1 MKVKVLKDS
10 IRFENKIYIP
20 GETITGLSEEEI
32 VRLKNMSVIE
42 VLPVDMTDPQ
52 YKIQK
57 LEEKISTLETEKD
70 NLTKQNETLK
80 SENEELKQELE
91 NLKQTKTRAKKE

>member
-20 GETITGLSEEEI
+20 GAIISGLSSEEI
-32 VRLKNMSVIE
+32 MRLKNMGVIE
-42 VLPVDMTDPQ
+42 VLPVDTTDPQ

-57 LEEKISTLETEKD
+57 L
-70 NLTKQNETLK
+70 
-80 SENEELKQELE
+80 
-91 NLKQTKTRAKKE
+91 

>member
-10 IRFENKIYIP
+10 IRFENEIYIP
-20 GETITGLSEEEI
+20 GEIISGLSSEEI
-32 VRLKNMSVIE
+32 MRLKHMGVIE
-42 VLPVDMTDPQ
+42 VLPVDTTDPQ

-70 NLTKQNETLK
+70 NLTKQNE
-80 SENEELKQELE
+80 ELKQELE
-91 NLKQTKTRAKKE
+91 KLKQTKTRAKKE

>member
-20 GETITGLSEEEI
+20 GAIISGLSSEEI
-32 VRLKNMSVIE
+32 MRLKNMGVIE
-42 VLPVDMTDPQ
+42 VLPVDTTDPQ

-70 NLTKQNETLK
+70 NLTKQNE
-80 SENEELKQELE
+80 ELKQELE